1 MPSEYAAWKRRLSI
15 ALMIGAGMALA
26 SCESIDPNVAMTEQ
40 AVTPITAGEAAD
52 ISADDLVSAML
63 KAGFSREQILRDGP
77 KVRDSLATSG
87 GAQIREG
94 QFVSAL
100 FSIHDGKLYVTSRV
114 RGTFVQQLRPA

>member
-15 ALMIGAGMALA
+15 ALMIGVGMALA